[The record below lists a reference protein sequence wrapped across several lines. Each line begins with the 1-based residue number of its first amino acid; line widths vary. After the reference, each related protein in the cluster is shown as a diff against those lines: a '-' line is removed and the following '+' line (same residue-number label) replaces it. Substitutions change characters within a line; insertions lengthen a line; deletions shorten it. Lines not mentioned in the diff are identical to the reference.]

1 MCVTRKMSFISFPSE
16 SPSSSGVGQG
26 DLLMIQLWLAFIPLE
41 AGIFYPRW
49 ECDYT
54 QVGFP
59 LARPVCVCSAP
70 GPIFLFSPSSLQVWR
85 KELAGGEDVQNFPC

>member
-16 SPSSSGVGQG
+16 IPSSSGVGQG
-26 DLLMIQLWLAFIPLE
+26 DLLMIQLWLAFVPLE

-59 LARPVCVCSAP
+59 LARPVCICSA
-70 GPIFLFSPSSLQVWR
+70 
-85 KELAGGEDVQNFPC
+85 AGWGLLLLKLTGLEKRACW